1 MFGSSISFDF
11 GSYQPVIGLEVSLA
25 VVVAVPTKEKVFNWL
40 RR

>member
-11 GSYQPVIGLEVSLA
+11 CSYQPVIGLEVGLA
-25 VVVAVPTKEKVFNWL
+25 VVVAVQLKKKYGHWL